1 MGDLRETT
9 HRTGRAEATRYSA
22 WMPVYAQCLDLVDD
36 PDLIREYVDAHRNV
50 PKAVEQALR
59 AIGIERMRIHRL
71 GSRLYMTIET
81 REGFDPARDY
91 QRYAQMPGAAAWD
104 ARMRKYQKPS
114 PGARPGEWWAAM
126 EPVYVLTADVGG

>member
-1 MGDLRETT
+1 
-9 HRTGRAEATRYSA
+9 
-22 WMPVYAQCLDLVDD
+22 MPVYAQSLDLVDD

-50 PKAVEQALR
+50 PTEVEQALR

-71 GSRLYMTIET
+71 GARLSMTIET

-114 PGARPGEWWAAM
+114 PDARPGEWWAAM
-126 EPVYVLTADVGG
+126 ELVYELPPAAGG